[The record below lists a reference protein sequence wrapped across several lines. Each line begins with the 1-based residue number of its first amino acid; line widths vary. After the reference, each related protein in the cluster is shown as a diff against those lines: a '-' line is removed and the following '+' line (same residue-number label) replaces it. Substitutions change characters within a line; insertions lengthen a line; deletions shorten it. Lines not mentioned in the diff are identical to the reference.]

1 MERNTKLEIES
12 GPVILVNIVNVS
24 EMEKEFVSS
33 RIAHLHNL
41 VANLLRDFAALLN
54 VQN

>member
-1 MERNTKLEIES
+1 MESNTKLEIES

-33 RIAHLHNL
+33 RIAHLHNP
-41 VANLLRDFAALLN
+41 VANLPRDFAALLN

>member
-1 MERNTKLEIES
+1 MERNTKLVIES

-24 EMEKEFVSS
+24 EMGKGFVSF

-41 VANLLRDFAALLN
+41 VANLPRDFVALLN